1 MNTRGVLV
9 VGSANMDMVVVCED
23 FPKPGETIL
32 GRQFGMFA
40 GGKGANQAVCSAKL
54 GGKTF
59 FVGKMGNDM
68 FRDKLSQNMQ
78 TDGVRLEYLLID
90 KTEPTGIAL
99 ITVNGYGQNEIVVV
113 SGSNMKLSPE
123 DIKQNEEA
131 FSQSGVVITQLE
143 IPLETVVETA
153 RIAKK
158 HGSMFILNP
167 APARRLPDEL
177 LKMVDYITPNEI
189 ELGMLS
195 GIPVIDSD
203 SAALASRRL
212 IDMGVKNVIVTLGS
226 KGALLVNSQKSEL
239 FSAREVDVVDSTA
252 AGDAFNGALA
262 FALSEG
268 RTVDKAIQFANIV
281 ASYSVTKLGAQTSMP
296 TMDEI
301 KAVKVI

>member
-1 MNTRGVLV
+1 MNTSGVLV

-54 GGKTF
+54 GGNTF

-68 FRDKLSQNMQ
+68 FRDKLSLNMQ
-78 TDGVRLEYLLID
+78 TDGVRLDYLLTD
-90 KTEPTGIAL
+90 QVEPTGIAL

-123 DIKQNEEA
+123 DIRHNENA
-131 FSQSGVVITQLE
+131 FSQAGVVITQLE

-158 HGSMFILNP
+158 HGAIFILNP
-167 APARRLPDEL
+167 APARRLPEEL
-177 LKMVDYITPNEI
+177 LKLVDYITPNEI

-195 GIPVIDSD
+195 GIPVLDTD
-203 SAALASRRL
+203 SASLASKRL

-226 KGALLVNSQKSEL
+226 KGALLVNDKRSEL
-239 FSAREVDVVDSTA
+239 FATREVDVVDSTA

-268 RTVDKAIQFANIV
+268 KSVDEAIQFANIV